1 MLCQRCKWQKTF
13 SNAYRKWGDMWWCPY
28 HTEFWVEKT
37 NSLPDFLCQTSRKHD
52 SNQLY
57 AIMNW
62 VWKPLLRRHN
72 RICIGH
78 FLWKF
83 APGIWQC
90 NLKIVS
96 ESWWIPFD
104 RDYIQYSLIL
114 NTGLN
119 ILDLSYAVFAL
130 VYQAPSFYVR
140 LEIWADFES

>member
-1 MLCQRCKWQKTF
+1 MLIEVVICCYA
-13 SNAYRKWGDMWWCPY
+13 NAVNGRKPFPMLIVTGGGGAWCPY
-28 HTEFWVEKT
+28 HTEFWAEKT

-62 VWKPLLRRHN
+62 VWKPHLRRHN

-83 APGIWQC
+83 EPGIWQC

-119 ILDLSYAVFAL
+119 ILYLS
-130 VYQAPSFYVR
+130 
-140 LEIWADFES
+140 